1 MIARSIL
8 LAILGIAIAL
18 IFIPLKVE
26 RKGQLKDAWIPPPFP
41 IFIATKILAAVLR
54 NAADILTPAPIRALS
69 DAQGLQRAHIQYT
82 VTKLGV
88 ADVLSKGPENIKD
101 LSIAVGVKNPENL
114 QRLLR
119 AAQSMGYFRE
129 DPIGTWDNTRLSS
142 VLIPTHPQN
151 VHHII
156 RHLKEDVEDSWSI
169 LYDAIKNDV
178 NAFEET
184 HNNISFWEYHRRN
197 PNQEQQFSLAMSNV
211 DSISWYAIV
220 YDYNWGLFKRVVD
233 VGGATGSA
241 LAKIM
246 NAYPNLHGLLFDQP
260 AVISRAN
267 LIWEEEHTN
276 LAGKYELTSGS
287 FLDVT
292 TLPKVRDG
300 DVIMMRF
307 ILHNWGD
314 EDSITILSNLRK
326 AIGNANVRLSLVEI
340 VLTDYDPMQPKFLID
355 LMMKLLFHHAKERYQ
370 SQWDA
375 LLSASGFKIM
385 RVHPLRAMFSV
396 IECQPI

>member
-8 LAILGIAIAL
+8 LAIFGIAIAL
-18 IFIPLKVE
+18 IFIPLNLE
-26 RKGQLKDAWIPPPFP
+26 RKGPLKDAWIPPPFP
-41 IFIATKILAAVLR
+41 IFIATNILASVLR
-54 NAADILTPAPIRALS
+54 YAADILTPVPVRALN
-69 DAQGLQRAHIQYT
+69 DAQGLQRAHVQYS

-88 ADVLSKGPENIKD
+88 AEVLSGGPRNIKD
-101 LSIAVGVKNPENL
+101 LSIAVGVQNPENL

-151 VHHII
+151 MYYII
-156 RHLKEDVEDSWSI
+156 RHMKEDQEESWSM

-184 HNNISFWEYHRRN
+184 HNNISFWDYHTQN
-197 PNQEQQFSLAMSNV
+197 PIQEQQFSLAMSNL

-220 YDYNWGLFKRVVD
+220 YDYNWGLFKRIVD
-233 VGGATGSA
+233 VGGATGST

-267 LIWEEEHTN
+267 LIWKEKHTN

-292 TLPKVRDG
+292 TLPQLRDG
-300 DVIMMRF
+300 DVILIRAV
-307 ILHNWGD
+307 LHNWSD
-314 EDSITILSNLRK
+314 EDCITILSNLRK
-326 AIGNANVRLSLVEI
+326 AVGTANVKLSI
-340 VLTDYDPMQPKFLID
+340 VDILFTEYDPVQPKYLLD
-355 LMMKLLFHHAKERYQ
+355 LMMKLLFQNAKERYQ
-370 SQWDA
+370 FQWDA
-375 LLSASGFKIM
+375 VISAAGFKIN

-396 IECQPI
+396 IECEPI